1 MHKYTLYYGDD
12 KEKTK
17 KKKDR
22 ENQRKII
29 AAMTT
34 QANFD
39 SFYYKN
45 VVIS

>member
-1 MHKYTLYYGDD
+1 MHKYTQYYGDD

-17 KKKDR
+17 KKDR
-22 ENQRKII
+22 ENQRGII